1 VRPSNTQRL
10 QARREAVSAAHVVG
24 NLGDAARMCF
34 HMMPLS
40 TMSLW
45 PSTVAVPWDEVQH
58 LLCSEDPTFFGTIN
72 RLDCGQ
78 DSSGYT
84 DISFLQVLTSARAA
98 VFALSP
104 YPK

>member
-1 VRPSNTQRL
+1 MPSATL
-10 QARREAVSAAHVVG
+10 VTLPGCVSTFHHVTVG
-24 NLGDAARMCF
+24 INCYSSVGRGVGD
-34 HMMPLS
+34 
-40 TMSLW
+40 
-45 PSTVAVPWDEVQH
+45 QH

-72 RLDCGQ
+72 RLDCGE

-84 DISFLQVLTSARAA
+84 DISCLQVLTSARAA